1 MSRVSQAQAQ
11 ENRRRVVETAARL
24 FREQGTAVSVVD
36 VMQAAGL
43 THGGFYKQ
51 FASKDA
57 LIGEAAAYA
66 FDEQAK
72 RRALTL
78 EDSGGERIAA
88 QQAVINSYLSPRHRD
103 NPAEGCPAAALAGE
117 IGRTGEHSEGRKAYI
132 DGVEELIKWFATEDD
147 DADGIAR
154 LSSMVGALVLA
165 RATNGSELSDR
176 ILDSVRTLLTSSSSS
191 SSYSS

>member
-43 THGGFYKQ
+43 THGGFCKQ

-72 RRALTL
+72 QRAHTL
-78 EDSGGERIAA
+78 EDSGGERITA
-88 QQAVINSYLSPRHRD
+88 QQAAINSYLSPRHRD

-117 IGRTGEHSEGRKAYI
+117 IGRTGEDSEGRRAYI

-147 DADGIAR
+147 DGIAR

-176 ILDSVRTLLTSSSSS
+176 ILDSVRTLLTSPSSS